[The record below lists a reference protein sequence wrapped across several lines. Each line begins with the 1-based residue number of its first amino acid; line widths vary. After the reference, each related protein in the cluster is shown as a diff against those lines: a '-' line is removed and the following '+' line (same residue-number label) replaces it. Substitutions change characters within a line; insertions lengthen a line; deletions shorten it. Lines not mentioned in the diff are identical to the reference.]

1 MALDEVRYVLSQNER
16 AIDVLEKAKERNPH
30 NPLLWESLATLYTL
44 RGGRSNWT
52 IATEYYLKSEEIAPH
67 RYERLLKW
75 ADAHYRLRQWRF
87 AQNRITDY
95 LAAVPNDPEAL
106 ALQAEIQKHR
116 PVEPK
121 PDPDAADDKPARK
134 LPWE

>member
-1 MALDEVRYVLSQNER
+1 MALDEARFRLSERPR
-16 AIDVLEKAKERNPH
+16 AIDVLERAKKRNPH

-44 RGGRSNWT
+44 KGGRQNWT
-52 IATEYYLKSEEIAPH
+52 LATEYYLKSEEIAPY

-75 ADAHYRLRQWRF
+75 ADAHYRLRQWQF
-87 AQNRITDY
+87 AQNRLSAY

-106 ALQAEIQKHR
+106 ALQAEILKHR
-116 PVEPK
+116 PSLAK
-121 PDPDAADDKPARK
+121 PEDDESGSKPARK